1 MKHRTENGGPG
12 ALTHSLHIG
21 DVTFTKDRGE
31 PLKGYLDRT
40 VVATKGQDGMASCGS
55 HKLEASDHFRRPHKS
70 IVMPDTSFLRETSS
84 IVTPQRNNHV
94 PAIRKSKV
102 SSRGRHVISSIRVNT
117 PGLWILLL
125 VLCTTLIP
133 EIALAGRIWFESGFA
148 TITTGFDTRHGQS
161 IERKLYLATYGP
173 DSYPGE
179 IHDVARACTAQY
191 TYAVGEEFRKHLW
204 KIQYPELPDPG
215 KQSLQDSELNEAAK
229 QRYGEVSKL
238 LLQVIETLRIGIVKC
253 SNGRLSGNDFTPAV
267 ILRIC
272 QSGGVHGCT
281 NAQPR
286 YSDHPSARAFSMAL
300 EWLNAKLDPKD
311 ASLLTL
317 PANSLVL
324 LFPAQTNDLD
334 VKKPDNF
341 IDTNPW
347 PAEISASARQD
358 YFEAAVTKLR
368 PRQLKFEHSVPRI
381 LGLPQEVAIRV
392 LDVIDEPSQALTHL
406 NFDKTAS
413 IRYVSDEIART
424 RILEC
429 VKYRGQRQLAE
440 VRACAGYELTQ
451 EKITGCITGGRCV
464 PDISKTG
471 WASVIAIAEA
481 HGRPELATA
490 ALLPRVAFTKADYD
504 ALKKAAQDCRSVANG
519 SQKAMA
525 TCVIN
530 ARLSDQDRKM
540 FDCARQ
546 HGTSTASIECATGQA
561 LPASTQIAI
570 GCTKKGDARGV
581 ACALE
586 AALPAS
592 AREILDCQRNAR
604 GNSKNAA
611 LCTAK
616 ALGNKEV
623 ALYSACFEDSKDDWQ
638 QGALCVMKDKI
649 PKEAAQAIG
658 CIQHGGST
666 SAIAGCVL
674 TGNLPKELQLPV
686 QCVAEA
692 AGDPVGVGICLA
704 ADGLTPD
711 QRIGL
716 QCAMSSG
723 GEPTTFATC
732 TLGRLAVKE
741 FTQCLDKKFGEA
753 NCFGENND
761 IRRLVKNLLGQDIHS
776 GTVAGQFLNA
786 QLEVVKFTVG
796 MAQATS
802 KGLESLVNNASRE
815 SERFVQN
822 VGREVERAGQNIA
835 REGGNAIQWF
845 GDRTG
850 LSSIKVPPITPPPP
864 IEAGKIGGTRVCIPW
879 C

>member
-1 MKHRTENGGPG
+1 M
-12 ALTHSLHIG
+12 
-21 DVTFTKDRGE
+21 
-31 PLKGYLDRT
+31 
-40 VVATKGQDGMASCGS
+40 
-55 HKLEASDHFRRPHKS
+55 
-70 IVMPDTSFLRETSS
+70 
-84 IVTPQRNNHV
+84 
-94 PAIRKSKV
+94 
-102 SSRGRHVISSIRVNT
+102 SSRKLHT
-117 PGLWILLL
+117 PGLFMLLL
-125 VLCTTLIP
+125 VFCTTLVP
-133 EIALAGRIWFESGFA
+133 QMALAGRIWFESGFA
-148 TITTGFDTRHGQS
+148 TVTAGFDAKHGHS

-173 DSYPGE
+173 DSFLGE

-191 TYAVGEEFRKHLW
+191 TSAVGEEFRKNLW
-204 KIQYPELPDPG
+204 KIQYPDLPNPG
-215 KQSLQDSELNEAAK
+215 KQSLQDNELDEAVK

-238 LLQVIETLRIGIVKC
+238 LLQVIERLRIGIVKC
-253 SNGRLSGNDFTPAV
+253 SNGKLSGNDFTPAI

-272 QSGGVHGCT
+272 QSEGVRSCK
-281 NAQPR
+281 NALPV
-286 YSDHPSARAFSMAL
+286 YSDHPSAKAFSMAL

-311 ASLLTL
+311 TSLLTL
-317 PANSLVL
+317 PVNSPVL

-334 VKKPDNF
+334 VKKPENF

-358 YFEAAVTKLR
+358 QFEAAVTKLR
-368 PRQLKFEHSVPRI
+368 SRHLKFEHSVPRI

-392 LDVIDEPSQALTHL
+392 LDVIDEPSQAMTHL

-413 IRYVSDEIART
+413 IKYVSDEIART

-429 VKYRGQRQLAE
+429 VKYRGQRQLTE
-440 VRACAGYELTQ
+440 VSTCAGYELTQ
-451 EKITGCITGGRCV
+451 EKITECLTGGTCV
-464 PDISKTG
+464 PEISKTG
-471 WASVIAIAEA
+471 WASVIAIAEV
-481 HGRPELATA
+481 HGKKELAKA
-490 ALLPRVAFTKADYD
+490 ALLPRIAFTKLEYD
-504 ALKKAAQDCRSVANG
+504 ALRKAAQDCRAVANG
-519 SQKAMA
+519 SEKAMV

-530 ARLSDQDRKM
+530 ARLSDHDRKM
-540 FDCARQ
+540 FDCIRQ
-546 HGTSTASIECATGQA
+546 HGGSAASIECATGQA
-561 LPASTQIAI
+561 LPSSAQIVM
-570 GCTKKGDARGV
+570 GCAQKDGSRGV

-586 AALPAS
+586 AALPDS
-592 AREILDCQRNAR
+592 ARAILDCQRNAR

-616 ALGNKEV
+616 ALGSKDV
-623 ALYSACFEDSKDDWQ
+623 VLYSACFEDSKDDWQ

-666 SAIAGCVL
+666 SAIAGCVVA
-674 TGNLPKELQLPV
+674 GNLPNEFQKPA

-753 NCFGENND
+753 NCFGENNE
-761 IRRLVKNLLGQDIHS
+761 IRKLVKNLLGQDIHS
-776 GTVAGQFLNA
+776 GTVAGQLLNA

-796 MAQATS
+796 FAQATG
-802 KGLESLVNNASRE
+802 KGLENLVNNAGRE
-815 SERFVQN
+815 GERFVQN

-835 REGGNAIQWF
+835 REGGNAIKWF

-850 LSSIKVPPITPPPP
+850 LSSIKVPPISPPPP
-864 IEAGKIGGTRVCIPW
+864 IEVGKIGGTRVCIPW